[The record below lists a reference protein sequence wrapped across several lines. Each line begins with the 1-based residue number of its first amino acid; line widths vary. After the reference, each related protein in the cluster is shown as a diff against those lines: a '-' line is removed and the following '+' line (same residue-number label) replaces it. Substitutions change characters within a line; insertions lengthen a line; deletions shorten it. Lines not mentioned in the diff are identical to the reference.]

1 MSGGQGGAGT
11 RGVPINHLSPLR
23 GPHHLLGRSK
33 LTRRA
38 SPGPTETSSGSRP
51 CRESASAS
59 LGAQIGGRQAG
70 PGCARL
76 RVGAR
81 ASAAACVSGSAAEP
95 PWLSPPALFRGQL
108 LACPRQSP
116 GSAGR
121 ALPPRV
127 RLSFYAASLFA
138 HVCDRLPSTQAQLGL
153 FSRATWHC
161 PRIAASAHP
170 WRPSPAP
177 GCSVRGSATSG
188 TETCRGSGLA
198 PRKQTQE
205 GSEYPSL
212 RSSLLPALGSNWR
225 GTFMR
230 PTLQS

>member
-1 MSGGQGGAGT
+1 MRKCGAPQTHTFVRGSGRGGDQRGT
-11 RGVPINHLSPLR
+11 YHLSPLR

-95 PWLSPPALFRGQL
+95 PWLSPPALFRCQL

-170 WRPSPAP
+170 WRPLPRPRLQRP
-177 GCSVRGSATSG
+177 GLGD
-188 TETCRGSGLA
+188 
-198 PRKQTQE
+198 
-205 GSEYPSL
+205 L
-212 RSSLLPALGSNWR
+212 RD
-225 GTFMR
+225 
-230 PTLQS
+230 